1 MVLAENFQESSDS
14 LKRRFFGDHPSR
26 RLGMVH
32 SVRFVWAVVAF
43 IIAAVMIG
51 AGIAQRTVFQGPA
64 EASES
69 IQTDQSTAYTMID
82 GAVLG
87 RLPGAQTL
95 RVEGSSDVFVAY
107 GRTEDMRAW
116 LADAE
121 YTSVTT
127 ADEGAMQ
134 TSVVQP
140 TVTPAPSATPS
151 ATDTPGGTD
160 ATGGT
165 DTTATTDASG
175 AQATGGRSPVGSDLW
190 LDEFEQPGALTQ
202 TLQLPAD
209 MSVLVASDGT
219 APAPSSITLTWP
231 VDNSTPWAGPLIV
244 GGGVVLLVGLV
255 LYILGIRHV
264 RRSRRPRRKGLPL
277 PVTEPISIAAAED
290 KGVISESSRRR
301 TPGRGRRALVAVPA
315 LGVSAAL
322 FAGCSADAWP
332 QLAASESPS
341 PSATVIVPEGQFP
354 PAVTEAQAQRIVS
367 RISQTVAQADAAMDP
382 TAAETRLT
390 GPALAER
397 KTNYTLRA
405 AIPDRPALP
414 AIPAEPVQI
423 TLPQTTNTWPRT
435 VMTVVESDD
444 ASAPTTTIMMMT
456 QDDPWSEYRASYVG
470 NLEASTNLPEL
481 AAPYVG
487 ATQVPPDSSFLVM
500 APNELATAYA
510 DLINNGQNSPS
521 WAKFDT
527 ANDLLLPAIE
537 DNKKKR
543 TDELN
548 QTGQGTAEIS
558 FTATAGP
565 TAPIALATLDTGA
578 IVAVNVYESDTA
590 KPTNADA
597 VIKLDNN
604 PAVKALTGV
613 DQSAK
618 GFTTTY
624 SDQIFFYVPS
634 QGSNDP
640 IRLLGYRSSLLEAK
654 VSP

>member
-1 MVLAENFQESSDS
+1 MVC
-14 LKRRFFGDHPSR
+14 
-26 RLGMVH
+26 

-43 IIAAVMIG
+43 VIAAAMIG
-51 AGIAQRTVFQGPA
+51 AGIAQRTVFQGPS
-64 EASES
+64 EATES
-69 IQTDQSTAYTMID
+69 IQPDGATAYTLID

-87 RLPGAQTL
+87 SLPGAQSL
-95 RVEGSSDVFVAY
+95 RVEGDGEVFVSY
-107 GRTEDMRAW
+107 GRTTDMQAW
-116 LADAE
+116 LADVPYTAVTLGAE
-121 YTSVTT
+121 DAVQT
-127 ADEGAMQ
+127 AL
-134 TSVVQP
+134 V
-140 TVTPAPSATPS
+140 PASADTA
-151 ATDTPGGTD
+151 ATEAAGTR
-160 ATGGT
+160 T
-165 DTTATTDASG
+165 
-175 AQATGGRSPVGSDLW
+175 PVGSDLW
-190 LDEFEQPGALTQ
+190 LDEYQQTSSLST

-209 MSVLVASDGT
+209 MSVLVASDGI
-219 APAPSSITLTWP
+219 APAPSNITVTWP
-231 VDNSTPWAGPLIV
+231 IDNATPWAGPLIA
-244 GGGVVLLVGLV
+244 GGAIALLAGIV

-277 PVTEPISIAAAED
+277 PVTEPISIADADAAE
-290 KGVISESSRRR
+290 KGVISASPARR
-301 TPGRGRRALVAVPA
+301 GRGALGPGRRALVAVPA
-315 LGVSAAL
+315 LGLSAAL

-332 QLAASESPS
+332 QFGASETPS
-341 PSATVIVPEGQFP
+341 PTPSVIVPEGQFP
-354 PAVTEAQAQRIVS
+354 PAVTENQAERIVS
-367 RISQTVAQADAAMDP
+367 RIATTVAEADSSLDAAV
-382 TAAETRLT
+382 AETRLA

-397 KTNYTLRA
+397 QTNYTLRA
-405 AIPDRPALP
+405 ALPDRPALP
-414 AIPAEPVQI
+414 AIPAEPAQI
-423 TLPQTTNTWPRT
+423 ILPQTTGTWPRT
-435 VMTVVESDD
+435 VMMVVESAETD
-444 ASAPTTTIMMMT
+444 APTTSIMMMT
-456 QDDPWSEYRASYVG
+456 QEDPWADYRVSYIG

-500 APNELATAYA
+500 PPDQVAAAYA

-521 WAKFDT
+521 WGAFDT

-537 DNKKKR
+537 DNKRKR

-558 FTATAGP
+558 FSATAGP
-565 TAPIALATLDTGA
+565 AEPIALATLDTGA

-613 DQSAK
+613 DQSAT

-624 SDQIFFYVPS
+624 TDQIFFYVPS
-634 QGSNDP
+634 QGSDDK

>member
-1 MVLAENFQESSDS
+1 MVC
-14 LKRRFFGDHPSR
+14 
-26 RLGMVH
+26 

-43 IIAAVMIG
+43 VIAAAMIG
-51 AGIAQRTVFQGPA
+51 AGIAQRTVFQGPS
-64 EASES
+64 EATES
-69 IQTDQSTAYTMID
+69 IQTDGSTAYTLID

-87 RLPGAQTL
+87 SLPGAQSL
-95 RVEGSSDVFVAY
+95 RVAGEGEVFVSY
-107 GRTEDMRAW
+107 GRTSDMQAW
-116 LADAE
+116 LADVP
-121 YTSVTT
+121 YTAVTLGQENAVQTALVPASVT
-127 ADEGAMQ
+127 
-134 TSVVQP
+134 P
-140 TVTPAPSATPS
+140 PAS
-151 ATDTPGGTD
+151 D
-160 ATGGT
+160 AT
-165 DTTATTDASG
+165 TTART
-175 AQATGGRSPVGSDLW
+175 PVGSDLW
-190 LDEFEQPGALTQ
+190 LDEYQQTGSLST
-202 TLQLPAD
+202 TLQLPSD

-219 APAPSSITLTWP
+219 APAPTDVSVTWP
-231 VDNSTPWAGPLIV
+231 IDNSTPWAGPLIA
-244 GGGVVLLVGLV
+244 GGAIALLAGIV
-255 LYILGIRHV
+255 LYLLGIRHV

-277 PVTEPISIAAAED
+277 PVTEPISIADADAAD
-290 KGVISESSRRR
+290 KGVISSSPSRRTR
-301 TPGRGRRALVAVPA
+301 GALGPGRRALIAVPA
-315 LGVSAAL
+315 LGLSAAL

-341 PSATVIVPEGQFP
+341 PTPTVIVPEGQFP
-354 PAVTEAQAQRIVS
+354 PAVTENQAAKIVS
-367 RISQTVAQADAAMDP
+367 RIATTVAQADAALDA

-405 AIPDRPALP
+405 ALPDRPALP

-423 TLPQTTNTWPRT
+423 TLPQTTGTWPRT
-435 VMTVVESDD
+435 VMTVVESAD
-444 ASAPTTTIMMMT
+444 ATSPSTSIMMMT
-456 QDDPWSEYRASYVG
+456 QDDPWSEYRVSYIG

-500 APNELATAYA
+500 QPDQVAAAYA
-510 DLINNGQNSPS
+510 DLINNGQNSTS
-521 WAKFDT
+521 WAAFDT

-537 DNKKKR
+537 ENKKNR

-558 FTATAGP
+558 FSASAGP
-565 TAPIALATLDTGA
+565 AAPIALATLDTGA

-613 DQSAK
+613 DQSAT

-624 SDQIFFYVPS
+624 TDQIFFYVPS
-634 QGSNDP
+634 QGSSDQ

>member
-1 MVLAENFQESSDS
+1 MVC
-14 LKRRFFGDHPSR
+14 
-26 RLGMVH
+26 

-43 IIAAVMIG
+43 VIAAVLIG
-51 AGIAQRTVFQGPA
+51 AGIAQRTVFQGPS
-64 EASES
+64 EATES
-69 IQTDQSTAYTMID
+69 IQTDGSTAYTLID

-87 RLPGAQTL
+87 SLPGAQSL
-95 RVEGSSDVFVAY
+95 RVAGEGEVFVSY
-107 GRTEDMRAW
+107 GRTSDMQAW
-116 LADAE
+116 LADVP
-121 YTSVTT
+121 YTAVTLGQENAVQTALVPASVT
-127 ADEGAMQ
+127 
-134 TSVVQP
+134 P
-140 TVTPAPSATPS
+140 PAS
-151 ATDTPGGTD
+151 D
-160 ATGGT
+160 AT
-165 DTTATTDASG
+165 TTART
-175 AQATGGRSPVGSDLW
+175 PVGSDLW
-190 LDEFEQPGALTQ
+190 LDEYQQTGSLST
-202 TLQLPAD
+202 TLQLPSD

-219 APAPSSITLTWP
+219 APAPTDASVTWP
-231 VDNSTPWAGPLIV
+231 IDNSTPWAGPLIA
-244 GGGVVLLVGLV
+244 GGAIALLAGIV
-255 LYILGIRHV
+255 LYLLGIRHV

-277 PVTEPISIAAAED
+277 PVTEPISIADADAAD
-290 KGVISESSRRR
+290 KGVISSSPSRRSR
-301 TPGRGRRALVAVPA
+301 GALGPGRRALIAVPA
-315 LGVSAAL
+315 LGLSAAL

-341 PSATVIVPEGQFP
+341 PTPTVIVPEGQFP
-354 PAVTEAQAQRIVS
+354 PAVTENQAAKIVS
-367 RISQTVAQADAAMDP
+367 RIATTVAQADAALDA

-405 AIPDRPALP
+405 ALPDRPALP

-423 TLPQTTNTWPRT
+423 TLPQTTGTWPRT
-435 VMTVVESDD
+435 VMTVVESAD
-444 ASAPTTTIMMMT
+444 ATSPSTSIMMMT
-456 QDDPWSEYRASYVG
+456 QDDPWSEYRVSYIG

-500 APNELATAYA
+500 QPDQVAAAYA
-510 DLINNGQNSPS
+510 DLINNGQNSAS
-521 WAKFDT
+521 WAAFDT

-537 DNKKKR
+537 ENKKNR

-558 FTATAGP
+558 FSASAGP
-565 TAPIALATLDTGA
+565 AAPIALATLDTGA

-613 DQSAK
+613 DQSAT

-624 SDQIFFYVPS
+624 TDQIFFYVPS
-634 QGSNDP
+634 QGSSDQ

>member
-1 MVLAENFQESSDS
+1 M
-14 LKRRFFGDHPSR
+14 
-26 RLGMVH
+26 
-32 SVRFVWAVVAF
+32 RFVWAVVAF

-64 EASES
+64 ETSQT

-87 RLPGAQTL
+87 SLPGAQTL
-95 RVEGSSDVFVAY
+95 RVDGDSNVFVSY

-116 LADAE
+116 LSDAE
-121 YTSVTT
+121 YTSVTMGDQNT
-127 ADEGAMQ
+127 VE
-134 TSVVQP
+134 TSVVEP
-140 TVTPAPSATPS
+140 TVESTPADSTTA
-151 ATDTPGGTD
+151 TD

-165 DTTATTDASG
+165 D
-175 AQATGGRSPVGSDLW
+175 ATGTADTTTGTQTAGARSPVGSDLW
-190 LDEFEQPGALTQ
+190 LDEFEQTGTLTQ

-209 MSVLVASDGT
+209 MSVLVASDGQ
-219 APAPSSITLTWP
+219 APAPSTITVTWP

-244 GGGVVLLVGLV
+244 GGGVVLLIGLV
-255 LYILGIRHV
+255 LYVLGIRHV

-277 PVTEPISIAAAED
+277 PVTEPISIADGED
-290 KGVISESSRRR
+290 KGMISESTRRR
-301 TPGRGRRALVAVPA
+301 GTGRTRGALGSGRRALIALPA

-332 QLAASESPS
+332 QIAASDSPS

-367 RISQTVAQADAAMDP
+367 KISQTVAQADAAMDA

-423 TLPQTTNTWPRT
+423 TLPQTTNAWPRT
-435 VMTVVESDD
+435 VMTVVESAD

-500 APNELATAYA
+500 PPNELATAYA
-510 DLINNGQNSPS
+510 DLINNGQNSAS
-521 WAKFDT
+521 WSKFDT

-537 DNKKKR
+537 ENKKKR

-548 QTGQGTAEIS
+548 QTGAGTAEIS
-558 FTATAGP
+558 FTASAGP
-565 TAPIALATLDTGA
+565 TDPIALATLDTGA

-613 DQSAK
+613 DQSAT

-634 QGSNDP
+634 QGSDDP

>member
-1 MVLAENFQESSDS
+1 MVC
-14 LKRRFFGDHPSR
+14 
-26 RLGMVH
+26 

-43 IIAAVMIG
+43 VIAAVMIG
-51 AGIAQRTVFQGPA
+51 AGIAQRTVFQGPS
-64 EASES
+64 EATES
-69 IQTDQSTAYTMID
+69 IQTDGSTAYTLID

-87 RLPGAQTL
+87 SLPGAQSL
-95 RVEGSSDVFVAY
+95 RVAGEGEVFVSY
-107 GRTEDMRAW
+107 GRTSDMQAW
-116 LADAE
+116 LADVP
-121 YTSVTT
+121 YTAVTLGQENAVQTALVPASVTPPASDATTT
-127 ADEGAMQ
+127 AR
-134 TSVVQP
+134 
-140 TVTPAPSATPS
+140 TPA
-151 ATDTPGGTD
+151 
-160 ATGGT
+160 
-165 DTTATTDASG
+165 
-175 AQATGGRSPVGSDLW
+175 GSDLW
-190 LDEFEQPGALTQ
+190 LDEYQQTGSLST
-202 TLQLPAD
+202 TLQLPSD

-219 APAPSSITLTWP
+219 APAPTDVSVTWP
-231 VDNSTPWAGPLIV
+231 IDNSTPWAGPLIA
-244 GGGVVLLVGLV
+244 GGAIALLAGIV
-255 LYILGIRHV
+255 LYLLGIRHV

-277 PVTEPISIAAAED
+277 PVTEPISIADADAAD
-290 KGVISESSRRR
+290 KGVISSSPSRRTR
-301 TPGRGRRALVAVPA
+301 GALGPGRRALIAVPA
-315 LGVSAAL
+315 LGLSAAL

-341 PSATVIVPEGQFP
+341 PTPTVIVPEGQFP
-354 PAVTEAQAQRIVS
+354 PAVTENQAAKIVS
-367 RISQTVAQADAAMDP
+367 RIATTVAQADAALDA

-405 AIPDRPALP
+405 ALPDRPALP

-423 TLPQTTNTWPRT
+423 TLPQTTGTWPRT
-435 VMTVVESDD
+435 VMTVVESAD
-444 ASAPTTTIMMMT
+444 ATSPSTSIMMMT
-456 QDDPWSEYRASYVG
+456 QDDPWSEYRVSYIG

-500 APNELATAYA
+500 QPDQVAAAYA
-510 DLINNGQNSPS
+510 DLINNGQNSAS
-521 WAKFDT
+521 WAAFDT

-537 DNKKKR
+537 ENKKNR

-558 FTATAGP
+558 FSASAGP
-565 TAPIALATLDTGA
+565 AAPIALATLDTGA

-613 DQSAK
+613 DQSAT

-624 SDQIFFYVPS
+624 TDQIFFYVPS
-634 QGSNDP
+634 QGSSDQ

>member
-1 MVLAENFQESSDS
+1 
-14 LKRRFFGDHPSR
+14 
-26 RLGMVH
+26 MVH

-64 EASES
+64 ETSQT

-87 RLPGAQTL
+87 SLPGAQTL
-95 RVEGSSDVFVAY
+95 RVDGDSNVFVSY

-116 LADAE
+116 LSDAE
-121 YTSVTT
+121 YTSITMGDQNTV
-127 ADEGAMQ
+127 E
-134 TSVVQP
+134 TSVVEP
-140 TVTPAPSATPS
+140 TVESTPADSTTA
-151 ATDTPGGTD
+151 TD

-165 DTTATTDASG
+165 D
-175 AQATGGRSPVGSDLW
+175 ATGTAGTTTGTQTAGARSPVGSDLW
-190 LDEFEQPGALTQ
+190 LDEFEQTGTLTQ
-202 TLQLPAD
+202 TLQLPDD
-209 MSVLVASDGT
+209 MSVLVASDGQ
-219 APAPSSITLTWP
+219 APAPSTITVTWP

-244 GGGVVLLVGLV
+244 GGGVVLLIGLV
-255 LYILGIRHV
+255 LYVLGIRHV

-277 PVTEPISIAAAED
+277 PVTEPISIADGED
-290 KGVISESSRRR
+290 KGMISESTRRR
-301 TPGRGRRALVAVPA
+301 GTGRTRGALGSGRRALIALPV

-332 QLAASESPS
+332 QIAASDSPS

-367 RISQTVAQADAAMDP
+367 KISQTVAQADAAMDA

-423 TLPQTTNTWPRT
+423 TLPQTTNAWPRT
-435 VMTVVESDD
+435 VMTVVESAD

-500 APNELATAYA
+500 PPNELATAYA
-510 DLINNGQNSPS
+510 DLINNGQNSAS
-521 WAKFDT
+521 WSKFDT

-537 DNKKKR
+537 ENKKKR

-548 QTGQGTAEIS
+548 QTGAGTAEIS
-558 FTATAGP
+558 FTASAGP
-565 TAPIALATLDTGA
+565 TDPIALATLDTGA

-613 DQSAK
+613 DQSAT

-634 QGSNDP
+634 QGSDDP

>member
-1 MVLAENFQESSDS
+1 
-14 LKRRFFGDHPSR
+14 
-26 RLGMVH
+26 MVH

-51 AGIAQRTVFQGPA
+51 AGIAQRTILETPG
-64 EASES
+64 EASQS
-69 IQTDQSTAYTMID
+69 IQTDQSTAYTLID
-82 GAVLG
+82 GAVL
-87 RLPGAQTL
+87 RSLPGAQTL
-95 RVEGSSDVFVAY
+95 RVEGTPDAYVAY
-107 GRTEDMRAW
+107 GRTDDVKAW
-116 LADAE
+116 LADTS
-121 YTSVTT
+121 YTSVTMGGDDAIQT
-127 ADEGAMQ
+127 A
-134 TSVVQP
+134 VVAP
-140 TVTPAPSATPS
+140 TAVASA
-151 ATDTPGGTD
+151 AG
-160 ATGGT
+160 
-165 DTTATTDASG
+165 TTATTDGTTSPTTDG
-175 AQATGGRSPVGSDLW
+175 TTTTAQRTPMGSDLW
-190 LDEFEQPGALTQ
+190 LDEFQQTGTLST

-209 MSVLVASDGT
+209 MSVLVASDGIS
-219 APAPSSITLTWP
+219 PAPSSITVTWP

-244 GGGVVLLVGLV
+244 GGGIVLLIGLV
-255 LYILGIRHV
+255 LYLLGILHV

-277 PVTEPISIAAAED
+277 PVTEPISIADAED
-290 KGVISESSRRR
+290 KGVISASSRRR
-301 TPGRGRRALVAVPA
+301 GAGRASGPLGSGRRALIAIPAV
-315 LGVSAAL
+315 GVSAAL

-332 QLAASESPS
+332 QMAPSASPD

-354 PAVTEAQAQRIVS
+354 PAVTEAQAQRIVA
-367 RISQTVAQADAAMDP
+367 RISQTVAQADAAMDAS
-382 TAAETRLT
+382 AAETRLT

-435 VMTVVESDD
+435 VMTVVESAD

-456 QDDPWSEYRASYVG
+456 QENPWAEYRASYVG

-500 APNELATAYA
+500 PPNQLATAYA
-510 DLINNGQNSPS
+510 DLINNGQNSAS

-527 ANDLLLPAIE
+527 ANDLLLPAIT
-537 DNKKKR
+537 DNKQKR

-558 FTATAGP
+558 FTASAGP
-565 TAPIALATLDTGA
+565 ASPIALATLDTGA

-613 DQSAK
+613 DQSAT

-634 QGSNDP
+634 QGSDDQ

>member
-1 MVLAENFQESSDS
+1 MVC
-14 LKRRFFGDHPSR
+14 
-26 RLGMVH
+26 

-43 IIAAVMIG
+43 VIAAAMIG
-51 AGIAQRTVFQGPA
+51 AGIAQRTVFQGPS
-64 EASES
+64 EATET
-69 IQTDQSTAYTMID
+69 IQTDGSTAYTLID

-87 RLPGAQTL
+87 SLPGAQSL
-95 RVEGSSDVFVAY
+95 RVAGDGEVFVSY
-107 GRTEDMRAW
+107 GRTADMRAW
-116 LADAE
+116 LADVPYTAVTLGAE
-121 YTSVTT
+121 NAVATGLVRASTTSPAAAAT
-127 ADEGAMQ
+127 AAR
-134 TSVVQP
+134 
-140 TVTPAPSATPS
+140 TPA
-151 ATDTPGGTD
+151 
-160 ATGGT
+160 
-165 DTTATTDASG
+165 
-175 AQATGGRSPVGSDLW
+175 GSDLW
-190 LDEFEQPGALTQ
+190 LDEFQQTGSLAT

-219 APAPSSITLTWP
+219 APAPSDITLTWP
-231 VDNSTPWAGPLIV
+231 IDNSTPWAGPLIA
-244 GGGVVLLVGLV
+244 GGAVALLAGIV
-255 LYILGIRHV
+255 LYLLGIRHV

-277 PVTEPISIAAAED
+277 PVTEPISIADADAAE
-290 KGVISESSRRR
+290 KGVISSS
-301 TPGRGRRALVAVPA
+301 PDARGRRPWGPRRRALIAVPA
-315 LGVSAAL
+315 LGLSAAL

-341 PSATVIVPEGQFP
+341 PTPTVIVPEGQFP
-354 PAVTEAQAQRIVS
+354 PVVTESQAESIVS
-367 RISQTVAQADAAMDP
+367 RIATTVGQADAALDVAM
-382 TAAETRLT
+382 AETRLT

-397 KTNYTLRA
+397 KTNYSLRA
-405 AIPDRPALP
+405 ALPDRPALP

-423 TLPQTTNTWPRT
+423 ILPQTTGGWPRT
-435 VMTVVESDD
+435 VMTVVESGDT
-444 ASAPTTTIMMMT
+444 AAPTTSIMMMT
-456 QDDPWSEYRASYVG
+456 QDDPWSEYRVSYIG

-500 APNELATAYA
+500 APDEVAAAYA
-510 DLINNGQNSPS
+510 DLINNGQNSAS
-521 WAKFDT
+521 WALFDT

-537 DNKKKR
+537 DNKRKR

-558 FTATAGP
+558 FAASAGP
-565 TAPIALATLDTGA
+565 ASPIALATLDTGA

-613 DQSAK
+613 DQSAT

-634 QGSNDP
+634 QGSDDK

>member
-1 MVLAENFQESSDS
+1 M
-14 LKRRFFGDHPSR
+14 
-26 RLGMVH
+26 
-32 SVRFVWAVVAF
+32 RFVWAVVAF

-51 AGIAQRTVFQGPA
+51 AGIAQRTVFQGPG
-64 EASES
+64 EASQV

-87 RLPGAQTL
+87 SLPGAQTL
-95 RVEGSSDVFVAY
+95 RVEGSSDVFVSY
-107 GRTEDMRAW
+107 GRSEDVRAW
-116 LADAE
+116 LSDAE
-121 YTSVTT
+121 YTSVTMG
-127 ADEGAMQ
+127 DEGAVQ
-134 TSVVQP
+134 TSVVEP
-140 TVTPAPSATPS
+140 TVAPTAGDTPAAG
-151 ATDTPGGTD
+151 D
-160 ATGGT
+160 GT
-165 DTTATTDASG
+165 DTTTPTATAG
-175 AQATGGRSPVGSDLW
+175 ARSPIGSDLW
-190 LDEFEQPGALTQ
+190 LDEFEQSGTLST
-202 TLQLPAD
+202 TLQLPSD
-209 MSVLVASDGT
+209 MSLLVASDGV
-219 APAPSSITLTWP
+219 APAPSTITVTWP

-244 GGGVVLLVGLV
+244 GGGIVLLIGLV

-277 PVTEPISIAAAED
+277 PVTEPISIAESED
-290 KGVISESSRRR
+290 KGVISESPRRR
-301 TPGRGRRALVAVPA
+301 ANGRGRGALGSGRRALIAVPA
-315 LGVSAAL
+315 LGVSAVL

-332 QLAASESPS
+332 QVAPSDSPS

-367 RISQTVAQADAAMDP
+367 RISETVAQADAAMDA
-382 TAAETRLT
+382 TAAESRLT

-405 AIPDRPALP
+405 AIPDRPTLP

-423 TLPQTTNTWPRT
+423 TLPQTTNAWPRT

-444 ASAPTTTIMMMT
+444 ATAPTTTIMMMT

-500 APNELATAYA
+500 PPNELATAYA
-510 DLINNGQNSPS
+510 DLINNGQNSTS

-537 DNKKKR
+537 DNKSKR

-558 FTATAGP
+558 FSASAGP
-565 TAPIALATLDTGA
+565 ADPIALATLDTGA

-613 DQSAK
+613 DQSAT

-634 QGSNDP
+634 QGSDDQ

>member
-1 MVLAENFQESSDS
+1 MLLAENFQESSDS
-14 LKRRFFGDHPSR
+14 LKRRFFGDHPRR

-69 IQTDQSTAYTMID
+69 IQTDRSTAYTMID

-87 RLPGAQTL
+87 KLPGAQTL
-95 RVEGSSDVFVAY
+95 RVEGSSNVFVAY

-116 LADAE
+116 LADAA

-127 ADEGAMQ
+127 GDEGGLQ

-140 TVTPAPSATPS
+140 TVTPRPTASS
-151 ATDTPGGTD
+151 GGD

-165 DTTATTDASG
+165 DTTGAADTTG
-175 AQATGGRSPVGSDLW
+175 TQAAGGRSPVGSDLW

-244 GGGVVLLVGLV
+244 GGGIVLLIGLV

-277 PVTEPISIAAAED
+277 PVTEPIAIADTPD
-290 KGVISESSRRR
+290 KGVISESSRRP
-301 TPGRGRRALVAVPA
+301 TLGRGRRALIALPA

-332 QLAASESPS
+332 QLAASDSPS
-341 PSATVIVPEGQFP
+341 PSTTVIVPEGQFP

-367 RISQTVAQADAAMDP
+367 RISQTVAQADAAMDA
-382 TAAETRLT
+382 TTAETRLT

-456 QDDPWSEYRASYVG
+456 QDNPWSEYRASYVG

-500 APNELATAYA
+500 APNELAAAYA
-510 DLINNGQNSPS
+510 DLINNGQNSTS

-558 FTATAGP
+558 FTASAGP

>member
-1 MVLAENFQESSDS
+1 MVC
-14 LKRRFFGDHPSR
+14 
-26 RLGMVH
+26 

-43 IIAAVMIG
+43 VIAAAMIG
-51 AGIAQRTVFQGPA
+51 AGIAQRTVFQGPS
-64 EASES
+64 EATES
-69 IQTDQSTAYTMID
+69 IQTDGSTAYTLID
-82 GAVLG
+82 GSVLG
-87 RLPGAQTL
+87 SLPGAQAL
-95 RVEGSSDVFVAY
+95 RVAGDGEVFVSY
-107 GRTEDMRAW
+107 GRTSDMQAW
-116 LADAE
+116 LADVPYTAVTLGQENAVQTAVVPASVSAPAAE
-121 YTSVTT
+121 TTT
-127 ADEGAMQ
+127 AR
-134 TSVVQP
+134 T
-140 TVTPAPSATPS
+140 
-151 ATDTPGGTD
+151 
-160 ATGGT
+160 
-165 DTTATTDASG
+165 
-175 AQATGGRSPVGSDLW
+175 PVGSDLW
-190 LDEFEQPGALTQ
+190 LDEYQQTGSLST

-219 APAPSSITLTWP
+219 APAPSDISVTWP
-231 VDNSTPWAGPLIV
+231 IDNSTPWAGPLIA
-244 GGGVVLLVGLV
+244 GGAVALLAGIV
-255 LYILGIRHV
+255 LYLLGIRHV

-277 PVTEPISIAAAED
+277 PVTEPISIADADAAD
-290 KGVISESSRRR
+290 KGVISSSPSRR
-301 TPGRGRRALVAVPA
+301 GRGALGPGRRALIAVPA
-315 LGVSAAL
+315 LGISAAL

-332 QLAASESPS
+332 QFVASDSPS
-341 PSATVIVPEGQFP
+341 PTPTVIVPEGQFP
-354 PAVTEAQAQRIVS
+354 PAVTENQAAKIVS
-367 RISQTVAQADAAMDP
+367 RIATTVAQADSALDA

-405 AIPDRPALP
+405 ALPDRPALP

-423 TLPQTTNTWPRT
+423 TLPQTTGTWPRT
-435 VMTVVESDD
+435 VMTVVESAD
-444 ASAPTTTIMMMT
+444 ATSPTTSIMMMT
-456 QDDPWSEYRASYVG
+456 QADPWSQYRVSYIG

-500 APNELATAYA
+500 QPDQVATAYA
-510 DLINNGQNSPS
+510 DLINNGQNSTS
-521 WAKFDT
+521 WAAFDT

-537 DNKKKR
+537 ENKKNR

-558 FTATAGP
+558 FSATAG
-565 TAPIALATLDTGA
+565 AAEPIALATLDTGA

-590 KPTNADA
+590 KPTNKDA

-613 DQSAK
+613 DQSAT

-624 SDQIFFYVPS
+624 TDQIFFYVPS
-634 QGSNDP
+634 QGSSDK

>member
-1 MVLAENFQESSDS
+1 MVC
-14 LKRRFFGDHPSR
+14 
-26 RLGMVH
+26 

-43 IIAAVMIG
+43 VIAAAMIG
-51 AGIAQRTVFQGPA
+51 AGIAQRTVFQGPS
-64 EASES
+64 EATES
-69 IQTDQSTAYTMID
+69 IQTDGSTAYTLID

-87 RLPGAQTL
+87 SLPGAQSL
-95 RVEGSSDVFVAY
+95 RVAGEGEVFVSY
-107 GRTEDMRAW
+107 GRTSDMKAW
-116 LADAE
+116 LADVP
-121 YTSVTT
+121 YTAVTPGQENGVQTALVPASVT
-127 ADEGAMQ
+127 A
-134 TSVVQP
+134 
-140 TVTPAPSATPS
+140 PAS
-151 ATDTPGGTD
+151 D
-160 ATGGT
+160 AT
-165 DTTATTDASG
+165 TTART
-175 AQATGGRSPVGSDLW
+175 PVGSDLW
-190 LDEFEQPGALTQ
+190 LDEYQQTGSLST

-209 MSVLVASDGT
+209 MSVLVASDGS
-219 APAPSSITLTWP
+219 APAPTNVSVTWP
-231 VDNSTPWAGPLIV
+231 IDNSTPWAGPLIA
-244 GGGVVLLVGLV
+244 GGAVALLAGIV
-255 LYILGIRHV
+255 LYLLGIRHV

-277 PVTEPISIAAAED
+277 PVTEPISIADADAAD
-290 KGVISESSRRR
+290 KGVISSSPSRRTR
-301 TPGRGRRALVAVPA
+301 GALGPGRRALIAVPA
-315 LGVSAAL
+315 LGLSAAL

-341 PSATVIVPEGQFP
+341 PTPTVIVPEGQFP
-354 PAVTEAQAQRIVS
+354 PAVTENQAAKIVS
-367 RISQTVAQADAAMDP
+367 RIATTVSQADAALDAA
-382 TAAETRLT
+382 AAETRLT

-405 AIPDRPALP
+405 ALPDRPALP

-423 TLPQTTNTWPRT
+423 TLPQTTGTWPRT
-435 VMTVVESDD
+435 VMTVVESAD
-444 ASAPTTTIMMMT
+444 ATSPSTSIMMMT
-456 QDDPWSEYRASYVG
+456 QDDPWSEYRVSYIG

-500 APNELATAYA
+500 PPEQLAAAYA
-510 DLINNGQNSPS
+510 DLINNGQNSTS
-521 WAKFDT
+521 WAAFDT

-537 DNKKKR
+537 ENKKKR

-558 FTATAGP
+558 FSASAGP
-565 TAPIALATLDTGA
+565 AAPIALATLDTGA

-590 KPTNADA
+590 KPTNKDA

-613 DQSAK
+613 DQSAT

-624 SDQIFFYVPS
+624 TDQIFFYVPS
-634 QGSNDP
+634 QGSSDK

>member
-1 MVLAENFQESSDS
+1 
-14 LKRRFFGDHPSR
+14 
-26 RLGMVH
+26 MVH

-64 EASES
+64 ETSQT

-87 RLPGAQTL
+87 SLPGAQTL
-95 RVEGSSDVFVAY
+95 RVDGDSNVFVSY

-116 LADAE
+116 LSDAE
-121 YTSVTT
+121 YTSVTMGDQNT
-127 ADEGAMQ
+127 VE
-134 TSVVQP
+134 TSVVEP
-140 TVTPAPSATPS
+140 TVESTPADSTTA
-151 ATDTPGGTD
+151 TD

-165 DTTATTDASG
+165 D
-175 AQATGGRSPVGSDLW
+175 ATGTAGTQTAGARSPVGSDLW
-190 LDEFEQPGALTQ
+190 LDEFEQTGTLTQ

-209 MSVLVASDGT
+209 MSVLVASDGQ
-219 APAPSSITLTWP
+219 APAPSTITVTWP

-244 GGGVVLLVGLV
+244 GGGVVLLIGLV
-255 LYILGIRHV
+255 LYVLGIRHV

-277 PVTEPISIAAAED
+277 PVTEPISIADGED
-290 KGVISESSRRR
+290 KGMISESTRRR
-301 TPGRGRRALVAVPA
+301 GSGRTRRALGSGRRALIALPA

-332 QLAASESPS
+332 QIAASDSPS

-367 RISQTVAQADAAMDP
+367 KISQTVAQADAAMDA

-423 TLPQTTNTWPRT
+423 TLPQTTNAWPRT
-435 VMTVVESDD
+435 VMTVVESAD

-500 APNELATAYA
+500 PPNELATAYA
-510 DLINNGQNSPS
+510 DLINNGQNSAS
-521 WAKFDT
+521 WSKFDT

-537 DNKKKR
+537 ENKKKR

-548 QTGQGTAEIS
+548 QTGAGTAEIS
-558 FTATAGP
+558 FTASAGP
-565 TAPIALATLDTGA
+565 TDPIALATLDTGA

-613 DQSAK
+613 DQSAT

-634 QGSNDP
+634 QGSDDP

>member
-1 MVLAENFQESSDS
+1 
-14 LKRRFFGDHPSR
+14 
-26 RLGMVH
+26 MVH

-64 EASES
+64 ETSQT

-87 RLPGAQTL
+87 SLPGAQTL
-95 RVEGSSDVFVAY
+95 RVDGDSNVFVSY

-116 LADAE
+116 LSDAE
-121 YTSVTT
+121 YTSVTMGDQNT
-127 ADEGAMQ
+127 VE
-134 TSVVQP
+134 TSVVEP
-140 TVTPAPSATPS
+140 TVESTPADSTTA
-151 ATDTPGGTD
+151 TD

-165 DTTATTDASG
+165 D
-175 AQATGGRSPVGSDLW
+175 ATGTADTTTGTQTAGARSPVGSDLW
-190 LDEFEQPGALTQ
+190 LDEFEQTGTLTQ

-209 MSVLVASDGT
+209 MSVLVASDGQ
-219 APAPSSITLTWP
+219 APAPSTITVTWP

-244 GGGVVLLVGLV
+244 GGGVVLLIGLV
-255 LYILGIRHV
+255 LYVLGIRHV

-277 PVTEPISIAAAED
+277 PVTEPISIADGED
-290 KGVISESSRRR
+290 KGMISESTRRR
-301 TPGRGRRALVAVPA
+301 GTGRTRGALGSGRRALIALPA

-332 QLAASESPS
+332 QIAASDSPS

-367 RISQTVAQADAAMDP
+367 KISQTVAQADAAMDA

-423 TLPQTTNTWPRT
+423 TLPQTTNAWPRT
-435 VMTVVESDD
+435 VMTVVESAD

-500 APNELATAYA
+500 PPNELATAYA
-510 DLINNGQNSPS
+510 DLINNGQNSAS
-521 WAKFDT
+521 WSKFDT

-537 DNKKKR
+537 ENKKKR

-548 QTGQGTAEIS
+548 QTGAGTAEIS
-558 FTATAGP
+558 FTASAGP
-565 TAPIALATLDTGA
+565 TDPIALATLDTGA

-613 DQSAK
+613 DQSAT

-634 QGSNDP
+634 QGSDDP

>member
-1 MVLAENFQESSDS
+1 
-14 LKRRFFGDHPSR
+14 
-26 RLGMVH
+26 MVH

-51 AGIAQRTVFQGPA
+51 AGIAQRTVFQGPG
-64 EASES
+64 EASQV

-87 RLPGAQTL
+87 SLPGAQTL
-95 RVEGSSDVFVAY
+95 RVEGTSDVFVSY
-107 GRTEDMRAW
+107 GRSEDVRAW
-116 LADAE
+116 LSDAE
-121 YTSVTT
+121 YTSVTMG
-127 ADEGAMQ
+127 DEGAVQ
-134 TSVVQP
+134 TAVVEP
-140 TVTPAPSATPS
+140 TVAPTAGDTAADD
-151 ATDTPGGTD
+151 ATDTTTP
-160 ATGGT
+160 
-165 DTTATTDASG
+165 TAT
-175 AQATGGRSPVGSDLW
+175 ATAGTRSPIGSDLW
-190 LDEFEQPGALTQ
+190 LDEFEQSGTLST
-202 TLQLPAD
+202 TLQLPSD
-209 MSVLVASDGT
+209 MSLLVASDGV
-219 APAPSSITLTWP
+219 APAPSTITVTWP

-244 GGGVVLLVGLV
+244 GGGIVLLIGLV
-255 LYILGIRHV
+255 LYVLGIRHV

-277 PVTEPISIAAAED
+277 PVTEPISIADSDD
-290 KGVISESSRRR
+290 KGVISESPRRR
-301 TPGRGRRALVAVPA
+301 ANGRGRGALGSGRRALIAVPA

-332 QLAASESPS
+332 QAAPSDSPS

-367 RISQTVAQADAAMDP
+367 RISETVAQADAAMDA
-382 TAAETRLT
+382 TAAESRLT

-423 TLPQTTNTWPRT
+423 TLPQTTNAWPRT

-444 ASAPTTTIMMMT
+444 ATAPTTTIMMMT

-500 APNELATAYA
+500 PPNELATAYA
-510 DLINNGQNSPS
+510 DLINNGQNSAS

-537 DNKKKR
+537 DNKSKR

-558 FTATAGP
+558 FSASAGP
-565 TAPIALATLDTGA
+565 ADPIALATLDTGA

-613 DQSAK
+613 DQSAT

-634 QGSNDP
+634 QGSDDQ

>member
-1 MVLAENFQESSDS
+1 MVC
-14 LKRRFFGDHPSR
+14 
-26 RLGMVH
+26 

-43 IIAAVMIG
+43 VSAAAMIG
-51 AGIAQRTVFQGPA
+51 AGIAQRTVFQGPS
-64 EASES
+64 EATES
-69 IQTDQSTAYTMID
+69 IDTTGSAAYTLID
-82 GAVLG
+82 GSVLG
-87 RLPGAQTL
+87 SLPGAQAL
-95 RVEGSSDVFVAY
+95 RVVGDGDVFVSY
-107 GRTEDMRAW
+107 GRSSDMQAW
-116 LADAE
+116 LADVP
-121 YTSVTT
+121 YTAVTVGDDSGVQTELVAPSTT
-127 ADEGAMQ
+127 A
-134 TSVVQP
+134 
-140 TVTPAPSATPS
+140 PAAEAT
-151 ATDTPGGTD
+151 AART
-160 ATGGT
+160 
-165 DTTATTDASG
+165 
-175 AQATGGRSPVGSDLW
+175 PVGSDLW
-190 LDEFEQPGALTQ
+190 LDEYQQTGELTT

-219 APAPSSITLTWP
+219 APAPSDITITWP
-231 VDNSTPWAGPLIV
+231 IDNSTPWAGPLIA
-244 GGGVVLLVGLV
+244 GGAVALFAGIV
-255 LYILGIRHV
+255 LYLLGIRHV

-277 PVTEPISIAAAED
+277 PVTEPISITDADAAE
-290 KGVISESSRRR
+290 KGVISSSRRG
-301 TPGRGRRALVAVPA
+301 PGALGPGRRALIAVPA

-332 QLAASESPS
+332 QFAASETPS
-341 PSATVIVPEGQFP
+341 PTPTVIVPEGQFP
-354 PAVTEAQAQRIVS
+354 PAVTENQAERIVS
-367 RISQTVAQADAAMDP
+367 RIATTVAQADSALDAA
-382 TAAETRLT
+382 AAETRLT

-405 AIPDRPALP
+405 ALPDRPALP

-423 TLPQTTNTWPRT
+423 ILPQTTGTWPRT
-435 VMTVVESDD
+435 VMTVVESGD
-444 ASAPTTTIMMMT
+444 AAAPATSIMMMT
-456 QDDPWSEYRASYVG
+456 QDDPWSEYKVSYIG

-500 APNELATAYA
+500 PPEDVAAAYA
-510 DLINNGQNSPS
+510 DLINNGQNSAS
-521 WAKFDT
+521 WGEFDT

-537 DNKKKR
+537 DNKRKR

-558 FTATAGP
+558 FSASAGP
-565 TAPIALATLDTGA
+565 ATPIALATLDTGA

-613 DQSAK
+613 DQSAT

-624 SDQIFFYVPS
+624 TDQIFFYVPS
-634 QGSNDP
+634 QGSDDK